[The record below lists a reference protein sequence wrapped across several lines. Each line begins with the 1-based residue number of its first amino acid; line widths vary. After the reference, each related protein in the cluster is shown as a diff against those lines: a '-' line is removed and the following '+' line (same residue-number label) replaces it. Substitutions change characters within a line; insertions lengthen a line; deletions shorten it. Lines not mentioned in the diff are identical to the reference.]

1 MGVKQTVTTWAG
13 TAAAR
18 RGAPVLAS
26 RGAQQFI
33 TKAIDGFP
41 GFPGAREVARKYLEK
56 RRDVDR
62 AVRDVIEQHIRLAG
76 VQGFVTNIGGIVA
89 MPVAIPANL
98 AGLAVLHLRM
108 VATIAHLRG
117 YDIAD
122 PRVRAAALMTLLG
135 KDGVASGLRGNDL
148 PGTPREVAAGAG
160 ELDRLAT
167 DRIAARVTQDLIVR
181 IGGKYATL
189 SVAKRVPVLGGAVS
203 AGVDA
208 VSTYSVGRYADAQFP
223 PHVMIERA

>member
-1 MGVKQTVTTWAG
+1 
-13 TAAAR
+13 
-18 RGAPVLAS
+18 
-26 RGAQQFI
+26 
-33 TKAIDGFP
+33 
-41 GFPGAREVARKYLEK
+41 VARKYLEK
-56 RRDVDR
+56 HRDVDR

-98 AGLAVLHLRM
+98 AGLAALHLRM

-122 PRVRAAALMTLLG
+122 PRIRAAALMTLLG

-167 DRIAARVTQDLIVR
+167 DRIAARVTQDLIMR

-189 SVAKRVPVLGGAVS
+189 TVAKRVPVLGGAVS